1 MDNKM
6 FCFQCQE
13 AAGCTGCTVKG
24 VCGKTPELAKL
35 QDLLI
40 YTTRGLSEV
49 ATSAREEGIEVSKA
63 INTIVTM
70 NLFTT
75 ITNANFDNEIFYGR
89 IKETLSLK
97 EELLAKLANKENLSE
112 AALWKAPN

>member
-1 MDNKM
+1 MENKM

-13 AAGCTGCTVKG
+13 AAGCTGCTVRG
-24 VCGKTPELAKL
+24 VCGKTPDLAKL

-40 YTTRGLSEV
+40 YTTRGLSEI
-49 ATSAREEGIEVSKA
+49 ATKAREEGVVVSNIVNRA
-63 INTIVTM
+63 VTM

-75 ITNANFDNEIFYGR
+75 ITNANFDNAVFYKM

-97 EELLAKLANKENLSE
+97 AELLSKLNNKEELSE
-112 AALWKAPN
+112 AA